1 LGREGILYLDPY
13 SGAVLG
19 EGSKGVRDFF
29 HAVTDWHRWLGAEGD
44 RRATAR
50 AVTGASNL
58 AFLFLVMSG
67 PYLWLPRVWTAA
79 SVRAIAL
86 FQGGLAG
93 KARDF
98 NWHNV
103 IGLWTAVPLFL
114 VVVSG
119 AVISYPWASDLVYTL
134 SGEEAPARRPA
145 GAPAGPSSAGG
156 GERRAPTLA
165 PMEGLD
171 AAWALACT
179 QVSGWKSITLRF
191 PTSPD
196 APLNLA
202 IDAGNGGRP
211 DLRSTLVA
219 DAKTGALVRH
229 EAYDSQSPGR
239 QRRTWLRF
247 IHTGEAAGLAG
258 QTVAGAASLG
268 AAVLVWTGLALTWRR
283 FRAYLA
289 RRSRAAAL
297 STVQSMPGGMS

>member
-1 LGREGILYLDPY
+1 MGREGTLYLDPY

-19 EGSKGVRDFF
+19 EGSKGVREFF
-29 HAVTDWHRWLGAEGD
+29 HAVTDWHRWLGTDGES
-44 RRATAR
+44 RAAGR

-58 AFLFLVMSG
+58 AFLFLVVSG
-67 PYLWLPRVWTAA
+67 PYLWLPRVWSATT
-79 SVRAIAL
+79 VRAISW
-86 FQGGLAG
+86 FQGGLSG

-103 IGLWTAVPLFL
+103 IGLWAAIPLFL
-114 VVVSG
+114 VVISG

-134 SGEEAPARRPA
+134 SGEEPPARRPA
-145 GAPAGPSSAGG
+145 GAPGGNPAG
-156 GERRAPTLA
+156 GERRPPTVA

-171 AAWALACT
+171 PAWALAEA
-179 QVSGWKSITLRF
+179 QVAGWQSITLRF
-191 PTSPD
+191 PTSSD
-196 APLNLA
+196 APLSLA

-229 EAYDSQSPGR
+229 EVYESQTPGR

-247 IHTGEAAGLAG
+247 IHTGEAVGLAG
-258 QTVAGAASLG
+258 QTVAGAASAG
-268 AAVLVWTGLALTWRR
+268 AAVLVWTGLALSWRR

-289 RRSRAAAL
+289 RRSRASLSPLREGAA
-297 STVQSMPGGMS
+297 SPPRP